1 LQISPITLDCP
12 LPSALFSDGMASLG
26 ALVEIVA
33 DAEGVDSQRVAAFAR
48 SIREAGLITS
58 RGRGPSAAEMSEADA
73 ANLLIAV
80 NAAETARAAPDTV
93 RRFRA
98 LRTNRKN
105 QRAFGSVLEE
115 MMAAA
120 VKNELVDY
128 LLDVDL
134 GPIGIDRDKQRHAL
148 RTFHMRIEFQHK
160 RPMAVIECR
169 MPSIA
174 MPKTMTFY
182 PPNEGGVVPAK
193 VDRRTITEI
202 TQNIILA
209 VADIIRR

>member
-1 LQISPITLDCP
+1 
-12 LPSALFSDGMASLG
+12 MASLG
-26 ALVEIVA
+26 ALIETVA

-98 LRTNRKN
+98 LRISHENPC
-105 QRAFGSVLEE
+105 AFGPVLEE
-115 MMAAA
+115 MIAAA
-120 VKNELVDY
+120 VNNELVDY
-128 LLDVDL
+128 LLDMGFGHV
-134 GPIGIDRDKQRHAL
+134 GIERDKQRHAFE
-148 RTFHMRIEFQHK
+148 TFKLRIEFQHE

-174 MPKTMTFY
+174 MPKFIPFY
-182 PPNEGGVVPAK
+182 PPREKKAVVLTK

-202 TQNIILA
+202 SHKTILA
-209 VADIIRR
+209 ISEKIRR